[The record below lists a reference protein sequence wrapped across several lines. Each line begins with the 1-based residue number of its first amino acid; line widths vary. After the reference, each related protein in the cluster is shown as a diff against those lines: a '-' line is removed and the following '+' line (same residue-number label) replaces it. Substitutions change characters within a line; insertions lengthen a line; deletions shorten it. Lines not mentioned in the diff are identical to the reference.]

1 MERNY
6 FKRIASAFL
15 SVMLVLTSVSIA
27 PAAQVSDTVQTQS
40 VSTRKYANI
49 VVFVDF
55 KDTTHEHEK
64 TELGKCYKED
74 PKITEYFEGDEEHPR
89 ALKQYV
95 SNISYGQLNVQ
106 NIIPQYDSENN
117 KIEPY
122 VLSNDVSYY
131 GDRTVGTS
139 GPALGDTRMVKEIS
153 ELLAKDSR
161 FPKDAIVDYDGDG
174 CVDNL
179 MIVTACEKG
188 NSNSQMYGHKSTYAG
203 TDEINSKKIGS
214 YTVIP
219 EGLAYFG
226 LSETGVVIHEFMHTL
241 GYPDLYVNTN
251 VSGVVPVGQWDI
263 MAMECKFIQYPLA
276 YFRSAYSG
284 WFDIPT
290 VTESKKNCSI
300 YAASSTTFDTRN
312 NQAVILRTDYSSN
325 EFFVVEYRKQ
335 KAKYDVASYDD
346 KSYEGKIYGSGL
358 IIYRINA
365 SLIGGNMYG
374 PPYKAYVFRPGD
386 SILNGYEK
394 ADYTNLDK
402 SFLSAESGR
411 TSYGTHDKNAGIAD
425 NAITYSDG
433 TNSGIVIENV
443 GSASGDTITFD
454 ISFADDGQEGRWI
467 TESTDTLGLSLSD
480 IETYTDSEQN
490 KYFIANIGDG
500 YGYATND
507 TVLFKYS
514 DGAWSKITD
523 GPKAVNDGKSIVT
536 YNGDVYISYLDTNF
550 YARVDKW
557 NGSSWQNIYKAS
569 GYSDNVSLVA
579 GSEGIYFSYTSQ
591 DNSNIYAYKYDGNTL
606 KNLSDNILAGAV
618 SSMPANAA
626 ISVDADENIFVE
638 YRDTANKSNIY
649 IKKYN
654 QIDNSWNAVLNGSI
668 QANEV
673 VLSNNNGKLYL
684 FKKGTAFDTVKDSYL
699 YSLDYANSAKEWT
712 QVGTNSITDK
722 GVNNASLCFDGDNVY
737 VGTTASDNITFVSGL
752 VDGEWQQLG
761 TNVSIQDIS
770 GLNISYGNSK
780 IYATYL
786 DSDTGK
792 AVVRSYEVKS
802 ADKPEQPVEVP
813 ITEVQLGREA
823 LDMYEGDTFKL
834 TATVLPVNTT
844 DSKDISWSSN
854 NEAVATVSEDG
865 TVTAKSVGTAV
876 ITATSTNGKTA
887 SCTVTVEKKLIPI
900 TEVLIDK
907 SSATLTEGESTTLTA
922 TVLPENTTDRKDIS
936 WSSSNNDIATVDTTG
951 HVEAKKAGTVIITA
965 TSSNG
970 KTAEC
975 TVTVEKKL
983 IPITEVS
990 LSESAVGIIEG
1001 NTHKL
1006 TATVLPENTTDSKSV
1021 SWGSSNEAVATV
1033 SEDGTITAKSAGTA
1047 VITATSTNGK
1057 TAGCTVTV
1065 SKKEIPIVDVALNRT
1080 SATITEGDIL
1090 NLTATVL
1097 PENTTESKNIGWSS
1111 SNNDIATVDSTGK
1124 VTAKQAGTVVI
1135 TATSSNGKTASC
1147 TITVEK
1153 KEIPITEVVLNKT
1166 SAAVDEGETIRLI
1179 ATVYPEN
1186 TTNGKSIKW
1195 NSNNNTVVTVDLM
1208 GNVTAKK
1215 AGTAII
1221 TATSENGVSA
1231 SCTITVNKR
1240 DTYTGLRD
1248 VNGELTYFNNG
1259 NVDTTYTGLVDY
1271 EDSTYY
1277 VRNGVVDITYTGF
1290 ADYEDDRY
1298 YISEGVVDT
1307 EYTGLVQDG
1316 DDWLYVENGKVNYDY
1331 TGLTYYND
1339 VWFYITNGKINWGY
1353 TGLVYYNDIWFYVS
1367 GGMIDWNYA
1376 GLVYYNDV
1384 WFYVSGGMIGWDYT
1398 GLAYF
1403 ADTWFYISNGMLDW
1417 NYLGLTYYNDMWF
1430 VISGGTINWSYM
1442 GLVYYND
1449 IWFYVSGGTINWD
1462 YEGLIYYR
1470 DTWFYVSGGCV
1481 DWTTAVIEYNGNKFY
1496 IQDGMVDW
1504 NFSGTI
1510 DYKGYTYHIVGG
1522 MVV

>member
-1 MERNY
+1 MSR
-6 FKRIASAFL
+6 KIKKVISVLVIATLFVMSFAGISLSYVSAAAD
-15 SVMLVLTSVSIA
+15 VTAPIVDVSTLR
-27 PAAQVSDTVQTQS
+27 VSQKTATAGDTVKVS
-40 VSTRKYANI
+40 VKVT
-49 VVFVDF
+49 D
-55 KDTTHEHEK
+55 E
-64 TELGKCYKED
+64 TE
-74 PKITEYFEGDEEHPR
+74 INSVR
-89 ALKQYV
+89 
-95 SNISYGQLNVQ
+95 ISYRRPKTNN
-106 NIIPQYDSENN
+106 NILVWLDYNATTG
-117 KIEPY
+117 Y
-122 VLSNDVSYY
+122 
-131 GDRTVGTS
+131 
-139 GPALGDTRMVKEIS
+139 
-153 ELLAKDSR
+153 
-161 FPKDAIVDYDGDG
+161 YDGD
-174 CVDNL
+174 
-179 MIVTACEKG
+179 IKIEE
-188 NSNSQMYGHKSTYAG
+188 NSEDGLWKIDYIYVSDKFYNSRQ
-203 TDEINSKKIGS
+203 IN
-214 YTVIP
+214 
-219 EGLAYFG
+219 
-226 LSETGVVIHEFMHTL
+226 
-241 GYPDLYVNTN
+241 NTN
-251 VSGVVPVGQWDI
+251 VNSYGENAD
-263 MAMECKFIQYPLA
+263 L
-276 YFRSAYSG
+276 
-284 WFDIPT
+284 
-290 VTESKKNCSI
+290 SI
-300 YAASSTTFDTRN
+300 ADF
-312 NQAVILRTDYSSN
+312 
-325 EFFVVEYRKQ
+325 EVVE
-335 KAKYDVASYDD
+335 
-346 KSYEGKIYGSGL
+346 
-358 IIYRINA
+358 
-365 SLIGGNMYG
+365 
-374 PPYKAYVFRPGD
+374 
-386 SILNGYEK
+386 
-394 ADYTNLDK
+394 
-402 SFLSAESGR
+402 
-411 TSYGTHDKNAGIAD
+411 D
-425 NAITYSDG
+425 NRYNTISPL
-433 TNSGIVIENV
+433 ENV
-443 GSASGDTITFD
+443 TVYTSNTTVSNKTI
-454 ISFADDGQEGRWI
+454 
-467 TESTDTLGLSLSD
+467 
-480 IETYTDSEQN
+480 
-490 KYFIANIGDG
+490 
-500 YGYATND
+500 
-507 TVLFKYS
+507 
-514 DGAWSKITD
+514 
-523 GPKAVNDGKSIVT
+523 
-536 YNGDVYISYLDTNF
+536 NGDVYIGPEAVVTLSNVTVTGNIYVLGGLRASSINAVSL
-550 YARVDKW
+550 YARYMSFSYITSYRHGEVSISGSNSFTGTTSFASNYCPEVPIRIDEAINKDGKLYIKGATAQIADMYILGTKININN
-557 NGSSWQNIYKAS
+557 NGRF
-569 GYSDNVSLVA
+569 VF
-579 GSEGIYFSYTSQ
+579 EGIDVQ
-591 DNSNIYAYKYDGNTL
+591 DAEYITIQWVMYDGS
-606 KNLSDNILAGAV
+606 KQ
-618 SSMPANAA
+618 
-626 ISVDADENIFVE
+626 E
-638 YRDTANKSNIY
+638 RK
-649 IKKYN
+649 
-654 QIDNSWNAVLNGSI
+654 
-668 QANEV
+668 V
-673 VLSNNNGKLYL
+673 VLSDENG
-684 FKKGTAFDTVKDSYL
+684 
-699 YSLDYANSAKEWT
+699 
-712 QVGTNSITDK
+712 
-722 GVNNASLCFDGDNVY
+722 
-737 VGTTASDNITFVSGL
+737 NIPL
-752 VDGEWQQLG
+752 
-761 TNVSIQDIS
+761 IDI
-770 GLNISYGNSK
+770 NISESEMTIKEGESVTLTTTCYPDNTTFSK
-780 IYATYL
+780 KITWSS
-786 DSDTGK
+786 SDT
-792 AVVRSYEVKS
+792 
-802 ADKPEQPVEVP
+802 
-813 ITEVQLGREA
+813 
-823 LDMYEGDTFKL
+823 
-834 TATVLPVNTT
+834 N
-844 DSKDISWSSN
+844 
-854 NEAVATVSEDG
+854 VATVDANG
-865 TVTAKSVGTAV
+865 TVIAKSAGTAV
-876 ITATSTNGKTA
+876 ITATTENGKTA

-900 TEVLIDK
+900 TEVCLDK
-907 SSATLTEGESTTLTA
+907 SSATLPEGETTALTA
-922 TVLPENTTDRKDIS
+922 TVLPENTTDSKNVS
-936 WSSSNNDIATVDTTG
+936 WSSSNSEVAIVDANGTVT
-951 HVEAKKAGTVIITA
+951 AKSAGTAIITA
-965 TSSNG
+965 TSENG
-970 KTAEC
+970 KTASC
-975 TVTVEKKL
+975 AITVEKKL

-1021 SWGSSNEAVATV
+1021 SWSSNNEAVATV

-1166 SAAVDEGETIRLI
+1166 SAAVDEGETIKLI

-1316 DDWLYVENGKVNYDY
+1316 DDWLYVENGKVNSDY

-1481 DWTTAVIEYNGNKFY
+1481 DWTTAVIEYKGNKFY

>member
-1 MERNY
+1 MNSYGEN
-6 FKRIASAFL
+6 ADL
-15 SVMLVLTSVSIA
+15 SIA
-27 PAAQVSDTVQTQS
+27 DFEVVEDNRYNTISPLENVTVYTS
-40 VSTRKYANI
+40 N
-49 VVFVDF
+49 
-55 KDTTHEHEK
+55 TT
-64 TELGKCYKED
+64 
-74 PKITEYFEGDEEHPR
+74 
-89 ALKQYV
+89 V
-95 SNISYGQLNVQ
+95 SN
-106 NIIPQYDSENN
+106 
-117 KIEPY
+117 K
-122 VLSNDVSYY
+122 
-131 GDRTVGTS
+131 
-139 GPALGDTRMVKEIS
+139 
-153 ELLAKDSR
+153 
-161 FPKDAIVDYDGDG
+161 
-174 CVDNL
+174 
-179 MIVTACEKG
+179 
-188 NSNSQMYGHKSTYAG
+188 
-203 TDEINSKKIGS
+203 
-214 YTVIP
+214 
-219 EGLAYFG
+219 
-226 LSETGVVIHEFMHTL
+226 
-241 GYPDLYVNTN
+241 
-251 VSGVVPVGQWDI
+251 
-263 MAMECKFIQYPLA
+263 
-276 YFRSAYSG
+276 
-284 WFDIPT
+284 
-290 VTESKKNCSI
+290 
-300 YAASSTTFDTRN
+300 
-312 NQAVILRTDYSSN
+312 
-325 EFFVVEYRKQ
+325 
-335 KAKYDVASYDD
+335 
-346 KSYEGKIYGSGL
+346 
-358 IIYRINA
+358 
-365 SLIGGNMYG
+365 
-374 PPYKAYVFRPGD
+374 
-386 SILNGYEK
+386 
-394 ADYTNLDK
+394 
-402 SFLSAESGR
+402 
-411 TSYGTHDKNAGIAD
+411 
-425 NAITYSDG
+425 
-433 TNSGIVIENV
+433 
-443 GSASGDTITFD
+443 TI
-454 ISFADDGQEGRWI
+454 
-467 TESTDTLGLSLSD
+467 
-480 IETYTDSEQN
+480 
-490 KYFIANIGDG
+490 
-500 YGYATND
+500 
-507 TVLFKYS
+507 
-514 DGAWSKITD
+514 
-523 GPKAVNDGKSIVT
+523 
-536 YNGDVYISYLDTNF
+536 NGDVYIGPEAVVTLSNVTVTGNIYVLGGLRASSINAVSL
-550 YARVDKW
+550 YARYMSFSYITSYRHGEVSISGSNSFTGTTSFASNYCPEVPIRIDEAINKDGKLYIKGATAQIADMYILGTKININN
-557 NGSSWQNIYKAS
+557 NGRF
-569 GYSDNVSLVA
+569 VF
-579 GSEGIYFSYTSQ
+579 EGIDVQ
-591 DNSNIYAYKYDGNTL
+591 DAEYITIQWVMYDGS
-606 KNLSDNILAGAV
+606 KQ
-618 SSMPANAA
+618 
-626 ISVDADENIFVE
+626 E
-638 YRDTANKSNIY
+638 RK
-649 IKKYN
+649 
-654 QIDNSWNAVLNGSI
+654 
-668 QANEV
+668 V
-673 VLSNNNGKLYL
+673 VLSDENG
-684 FKKGTAFDTVKDSYL
+684 
-699 YSLDYANSAKEWT
+699 
-712 QVGTNSITDK
+712 
-722 GVNNASLCFDGDNVY
+722 
-737 VGTTASDNITFVSGL
+737 NIPL
-752 VDGEWQQLG
+752 
-761 TNVSIQDIS
+761 IDI
-770 GLNISYGNSK
+770 NISESEMTIKEGESVTLTTTCYPDNTTFSK
-780 IYATYL
+780 KITWSS
-786 DSDTGK
+786 SDT
-792 AVVRSYEVKS
+792 
-802 ADKPEQPVEVP
+802 
-813 ITEVQLGREA
+813 
-823 LDMYEGDTFKL
+823 
-834 TATVLPVNTT
+834 N
-844 DSKDISWSSN
+844 
-854 NEAVATVSEDG
+854 VATVDANG
-865 TVTAKSVGTAV
+865 TVIAKSAGTAV
-876 ITATSTNGKTA
+876 ITATTENGKTA

-900 TEVLIDK
+900 TEVCLDK
-907 SSATLTEGESTTLTA
+907 SSATLPEGETTALTA
-922 TVLPENTTDRKDIS
+922 TVLPENTTDSKNVS
-936 WSSSNNDIATVDTTG
+936 WSSSNSEVAIVDANGTVT
-951 HVEAKKAGTVIITA
+951 AKSAGTAIITA
-965 TSSNG
+965 TSENG
-970 KTAEC
+970 KTASC
-975 TVTVEKKL
+975 AITVEKKL

-1021 SWGSSNEAVATV
+1021 SWSSNNEAVATV

-1166 SAAVDEGETIRLI
+1166 SAAVDEGETIKLI

-1316 DDWLYVENGKVNYDY
+1316 DDWLYVENGKVNSDY

-1481 DWTTAVIEYNGNKFY
+1481 DWTTAVIEYKGNKFY